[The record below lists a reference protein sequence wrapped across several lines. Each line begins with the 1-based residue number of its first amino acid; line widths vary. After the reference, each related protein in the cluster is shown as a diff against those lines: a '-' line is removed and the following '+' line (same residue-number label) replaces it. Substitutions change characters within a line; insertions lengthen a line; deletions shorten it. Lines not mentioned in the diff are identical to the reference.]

1 MRVYIYGE
9 KVLADVA
16 APVASVTPEL
26 CSLLDEMVPFMRANR
41 GVGLAAPQ
49 IGVSQ
54 RFFVMDAGD
63 KVRKVINPEILSA
76 GNSTAEMEEGC
87 LSVPGIHKKVRRPKR
102 IQVRYLNEAGETV
115 EEELKDYPARVF
127 QHELDH
133 RNGVRSHGIWNG
145 LPNRPQSRRR
155 QHESSVHGN
164 TGLCGSGTGSGRL
177 PP

>member
-1 MRVYIYGE
+1 MWVYIYGE

-16 APVASVTPEL
+16 APVESVTPEL
-26 CSLLDEMVPFMRANR
+26 CRLLDEMVPFMRENR

-49 IGVSQ
+49 IGVSR

-63 KVRKVINPEILSA
+63 KVRKVINPEILSS

-102 IQVRYLNEAGETV
+102 IQVRYQNETGETI

-127 QHELDH
+127 QHEFDH
-133 RNGVRSHGIWNG
+133 LNGVLFVDRITPIARK
-145 LPNRPQSRRR
+145 LVSRDLERLAAEASAR
-155 QHESSVHGN
+155 E
-164 TGLCGSGTGSGRL
+164 GTQ
-177 PP
+177 

>member
-16 APVASVTPEL
+16 APVESVTPEL
-26 CSLLDEMVPFMRANR
+26 CSLLDEMVPFMRESR

-49 IGVSQ
+49 IGVSR

-63 KVRKVINPEILSA
+63 KVRKVINPEILAS

-87 LSVPGIHKKVRRPKR
+87 LSVPGIHKRVRRPRR
-102 IQVRYLNEAGETV
+102 ITVRYQTETGDTV

-127 QHELDH
+127 QHEFDHLD
-133 RNGVRSHGIWNG
+133 GVLFVDRIAPIARK
-145 LPNRPQSRRR
+145 LVSRD
-155 QHESSVHGN
+155 
-164 TGLCGSGTGSGRL
+164 LDRL
-177 PP
+177 AAEAAAREETQ

>member
-16 APVASVTPEL
+16 APVESVTPEL
-26 CSLLDEMVPFMRANR
+26 CRLLDEMVPFMRESR

-49 IGVSQ
+49 IGVSR

-63 KVRKVINPEILSA
+63 KVRKVINPEILSS

-102 IQVRYLNEAGETV
+102 IQVRYQNETGETI

-127 QHELDH
+127 QHEFDH
-133 RNGVRSHGIWNG
+133 LNGVLFVDRITPIAHK
-145 LPNRPQSRRR
+145 LVSRDLERLAAEASAR
-155 QHESSVHGN
+155 E
-164 TGLCGSGTGSGRL
+164 GTQ
-177 PP
+177 

>member
-16 APVASVTPEL
+16 APVESVTPEL
-26 CSLLDEMVPFMRANR
+26 CRLLDEMVPFMRESS

-49 IGVSQ
+49 VGVSR

-63 KVRKVINPEILSA
+63 KVRKVINPEILSS

-102 IQVRYLNEAGETV
+102 IQVRYQNETGEV
-115 EEELKDYPARVF
+115 ISEELKDYPARVF
-127 QHELDH
+127 QHEFDH
-133 RNGVRSHGIWNG
+133 LNGVLFVDRITPIARR
-145 LPNRPQSRRR
+145 LVSRDLERLAAEASAR
-155 QHESSVHGN
+155 E
-164 TGLCGSGTGSGRL
+164 GTQ
-177 PP
+177 